1 MPTKTGIPDII
12 FGVLPTLV
20 RLGANFLGVGI
31 KGLEKTTKK
40 SQRPKEMTYFHLHPK
55 TNMAIAG
62 NSPFFNG
69 RYCTSFMAVFL
80 LMSMFVFGHVPS
92 LKLTFSPLK
101 MDGWN
106 TSLSYLGET
115 AYFQGLRLPLVSG
128 AT

>member
-1 MPTKTGIPDII
+1 MS
-12 FGVLPTLV
+12 
-20 RLGANFLGVGI
+20 VGI

-92 LKLTFSPLK
+92 LKLT
-101 MDGWN
+101 
-106 TSLSYLGET
+106 
-115 AYFQGLRLPLVSG
+115 
-128 AT
+128 